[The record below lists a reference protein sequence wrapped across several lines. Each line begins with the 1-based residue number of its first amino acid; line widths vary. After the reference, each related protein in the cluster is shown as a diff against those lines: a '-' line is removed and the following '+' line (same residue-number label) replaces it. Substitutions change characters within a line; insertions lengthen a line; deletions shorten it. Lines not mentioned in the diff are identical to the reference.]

1 MKHLGLLLMIVM
13 LYSCGPQVRKITDTV
28 KNEETFIAQMSRS
41 QSSKI
46 DRKDRS
52 FGITIKNKS
61 TEQGHIIF
69 EINSTFPVTQQDF
82 QDSAYIVMPSKHYA
96 YPLSKKGENI
106 KFKEKIDV
114 ISNTTKTNVDVK
126 TENKTTPLMTTTTSD
141 GVNTRSTDSK
151 TETTTTTTTST
162 STDTD
167 VKSEILDK
175 IKSERIIKIPNK
187 VISECAKENKL
198 IIRIYTQDMEDYW
211 DLKFVDQDFS
221 SILRVG
227 AKQANFGN

>member
-1 MKHLGLLLMIVM
+1 MKHLGLLLMIAM

-46 DRKDRS
+46 DRNDRS

-82 QDSAYIVMPSKHYA
+82 QDSAYIVMRSKHYTF
-96 YPLSKKGENI
+96 PSSKKGENI

-126 TENKTTPLMTTTTSD
+126 TENKTTPLMTITTSD

-167 VKSEILDK
+167 VQSEILDK
-175 IKSERIIKIPNK
+175 IKSERFIKIPNK
-187 VISECAKENKL
+187 IISECAKENKL

-221 SILRVG
+221 SILRVV
-227 AKQANFGN
+227 AKQADFGN

>member
-46 DRKDRS
+46 DRKYRS

-82 QDSAYIVMPSKHYA
+82 QDSAYIVMRSKHYTF
-96 YPLSKKGENI
+96 PSSKKGENI

-126 TENKTTPLMTTTTSD
+126 TENKTTPLLTTTTSD

-211 DLKFVDQDFS
+211 DLKFVEQDFS
-221 SILRVG
+221 SILRVV
-227 AKQANFGN
+227 AKQADFGN

>member
-13 LYSCGPQVRKITDTV
+13 LYSCGPQVRKISDTV

-46 DRKDRS
+46 DRNDRS
-52 FGITIKNKS
+52 FDITIKNKS
-61 TEQGHIIF
+61 TEKGHIIF

-82 QDSAYIVMPSKHYA
+82 QDSAYIVMRSKHYTF
-96 YPLSKKGENI
+96 PSSKKGENI

-126 TENKTTPLMTTTTSD
+126 TENKTTPLLTTTTSD

-221 SILRVG
+221 SILRVV
-227 AKQANFGN
+227 AKQADFGN

>member
-46 DRKDRS
+46 DRNDRS
-52 FGITIKNKS
+52 FDITIKNKS
-61 TEQGHIIF
+61 TEKGHIIF

-82 QDSAYIVMPSKHYA
+82 QDSAYIVMRSKHYTF
-96 YPLSKKGENI
+96 PSSKKGENI

-126 TENKTTPLMTTTTSD
+126 TENKTTPLLTTTTSD

-211 DLKFVDQDFS
+211 DLKFV
-221 SILRVG
+221 
-227 AKQANFGN
+227 

>member
-1 MKHLGLLLMIVM
+1 M
-13 LYSCGPQVRKITDTV
+13 L
-28 KNEETFIAQMSRS
+28 
-41 QSSKI
+41 
-46 DRKDRS
+46 
-52 FGITIKNKS
+52 
-61 TEQGHIIF
+61 
-69 EINSTFPVTQQDF
+69 
-82 QDSAYIVMPSKHYA
+82 
-96 YPLSKKGENI
+96 
-106 KFKEKIDV
+106 
-114 ISNTTKTNVDVK
+114 
-126 TENKTTPLMTTTTSD
+126 TTTTSD

-221 SILRVG
+221 SILRVV
-227 AKQANFGN
+227 AKQADFGN

>member
-13 LYSCGPQVRKITDTV
+13 LYSCGPQVRKISDTV

-46 DRKDRS
+46 DRNDRS
-52 FGITIKNKS
+52 FDITIKNKS
-61 TEQGHIIF
+61 TEKGHIIF

-82 QDSAYIVMPSKHYA
+82 QDSAYIVMRSKHYTF
-96 YPLSKKGENI
+96 PSSKKGENI

-126 TENKTTPLMTTTTSD
+126 TENKTTPLLTTTTSD

>member
-13 LYSCGPQVRKITDTV
+13 LYSCGPQVRKISDTV

-46 DRKDRS
+46 DRNDRS
-52 FGITIKNKS
+52 FDITIKNKS
-61 TEQGHIIF
+61 TEKGHVIF

-82 QDSAYIVMPSKHYA
+82 QDSAYIVMRSKHYTF
-96 YPLSKKGENI
+96 PSSKKGENI

-126 TENKTTPLMTTTTSD
+126 TENKTTPLLTTTTSD

-211 DLKFVDQDFS
+211 DLKFVYQDFS

-227 AKQANFGN
+227 AKQADY

>member
-46 DRKDRS
+46 DRKYRS

-82 QDSAYIVMPSKHYA
+82 QDSAYIVMPSKHYTF
-96 YPLSKKGENI
+96 PLSKKGENI

-126 TENKTTPLMTTTTSD
+126 NRK
-141 GVNTRSTDSK
+141 
-151 TETTTTTTTST
+151 
-162 STDTD
+162 
-167 VKSEILDK
+167 
-175 IKSERIIKIPNK
+175 
-187 VISECAKENKL
+187 
-198 IIRIYTQDMEDYW
+198 QDYAIDDNNY
-211 DLKFVDQDFS
+211 K
-221 SILRVG
+221 
-227 AKQANFGN
+227 

>member
-13 LYSCGPQVRKITDTV
+13 LYSCGPQVRKISDTV

-46 DRKDRS
+46 DRKYRS

-61 TEQGHIIF
+61 TEQGHINF

-82 QDSAYIVMPSKHYA
+82 QDSAYIVMPSKHYTF
-96 YPLSKKGENI
+96 PSSKKGENI

-126 TENKTTPLMTTTTSD
+126 TENKTTPLLTTTTSD

>member
-46 DRKDRS
+46 DRNDRS
-52 FGITIKNKS
+52 FDITIKNKS

-82 QDSAYIVMPSKHYA
+82 QDSAYIVMRSKHYA
-96 YPLSKKGENI
+96 FPSSKKGENI

-167 VKSEILDK
+167 VQSEILDK

-227 AKQANFGN
+227 AKQADFGN

>member
-13 LYSCGPQVRKITDTV
+13 LYSCGPQVRKISDTV

-46 DRKDRS
+46 DRNDRS
-52 FGITIKNKS
+52 FDITIKNKS
-61 TEQGHIIF
+61 TEKGHIIF

-82 QDSAYIVMPSKHYA
+82 QDSAYIVMRSKHYTF
-96 YPLSKKGENI
+96 PSSKKGENI

-126 TENKTTPLMTTTTSD
+126 TENKTTPLLTTTTSD

-211 DLKFVDQDFS
+211 DLKFVEQDFS
-221 SILRVG
+221 SILRVV
-227 AKQANFGN
+227 AKQADFGN